1 MLAAPVVKSGTSTRL
16 LPRVVKIMIWNSMY
30 IFYFF
35 FFEKTEGKMWC
46 SLMPF
51 FFCKH
56 IYLQD
61 AYEVMFP
68 FVGKINNCN
77 MMVVK
82 QSLLSFYA
90 VNTSRLADM

>member
-1 MLAAPVVKSGTSTRL
+1 M
-16 LPRVVKIMIWNSMY
+16 
-30 IFYFF
+30 
-35 FFEKTEGKMWC
+35 
-46 SLMPF
+46 
-51 FFCKH
+51 
-56 IYLQD
+56 QD

-82 QSLLSFYA
+82 QSILSFYA